1 MIRIVFKFRKW
12 WWYER
17 IRGGVRLEQD
27 LRKVKKHP
35 FNLCIQSL
43 DSFDDARPRFL
54 CVTRFS
60 PSEHRALLSERLDQP
75 ISTTITYPMKYW
87 CILQKYIFQPLLLL
101 QSVPCHH
108 IVSEMYLQPSR
119 PQMHANSASRQNSR
133 FVPQATTSF
142 LKSSNNLCCFPQ

>member
-1 MIRIVFKFRKW
+1 M
-12 WWYER
+12 
-17 IRGGVRLEQD
+17 RLQQD

-35 FNLCIQSL
+35 FNLCIQRL

-54 CVTRFS
+54 CVTRFP

-75 ISTTITYPMKYW
+75 ISTISTYPMKYW
-87 CILQKYIFQPLLLL
+87 CILRKYIFQLLLLL

-119 PQMHANSASRQNSR
+119 PQMHANSASRQNLR
-133 FVPQATTSF
+133 FGPLETASF
-142 LKSSNNLCCFPQ
+142 LKSSSNLCCFPQ

>member
-1 MIRIVFKFRKW
+1 M
-12 WWYER
+12 
-17 IRGGVRLEQD
+17 RLEQD

-35 FNLCIQSL
+35 FNLCIQRL

-54 CVTRFS
+54 CVTRFP

-75 ISTTITYPMKYW
+75 ISTISTYPMKYW

-108 IVSEMYLQPSR
+108 IVSEMYLKPNRS
-119 PQMHANSASRQNSR
+119 QMHANSASRTNKRLQ
-133 FVPQATTSF
+133 PQVLASCLT
-142 LKSSNNLCCFPQ
+142 KSSGFCCFPQRRRLQNLRKQD

>member
-1 MIRIVFKFRKW
+1 M
-12 WWYER
+12 
-17 IRGGVRLEQD
+17 RLEQD

-35 FNLCIQSL
+35 FNLCIQRL
-43 DSFDDARPRFL
+43 DSFDDARPHFL
-54 CVTRFS
+54 CVTRLP
-60 PSEHRALLSERLDQP
+60 PSEDRALLSERLDQP
-75 ISTTITYPMKYW
+75 ISITITYPMKYW

-133 FVPQATTSF
+133 FVPLETASF
-142 LKSSNNLCCFPQ
+142 LKSSSNLCCFPQ

>member
-17 IRGGVRLEQD
+17 IRGGVSLEQD

-35 FNLCIQSL
+35 FNLCIQRL

-54 CVTRFS
+54 CVTRFP
-60 PSEHRALLSERLDQP
+60 PSEHCALLSERLDQP
-75 ISTTITYPMKYW
+75 ISTTSTYPMKYW

-133 FVPQATTSF
+133 FVPQATTNF
-142 LKSSNNLCCFPQ
+142 LNSSNNLCGFPQ

>member
-35 FNLCIQSL
+35 FNLCIQRL

-54 CVTRFS
+54 CVTRFP

-75 ISTTITYPMKYW
+75 ISTISTYPMKYW

-108 IVSEMYLQPSR
+108 IVSEMFLQPSR

-133 FVPQATTSF
+133 FVPQETASF
-142 LKSSNNLCCFPQ
+142 LKPSSNLYCFPQ